1 MLTVFFVILGANG
14 QSSGRSQHT
23 FSNNGYPAWYNLSV
37 NCTIFQLI
45 FGCETPVCGTWRV
58 DGDGAVGAWIWSPK
72 NGVVHKHSLRHFKT
86 VQTCFI
92 GPSQIYRHA
101 GLLNFTEG
109 PWHQMLNRH
118 SSQILWPKNP
128 LLATSLREL
137 TVNSWKTQS
146 ILHLNISAVQI
157 STLWDPAGRNMCLAQ
172 QQSFSMLIPIQRAPW
187 S

>member
-1 MLTVFFVILGANG
+1 MVTLHDITCQSTVQYFNWFLAVKHRFVALGG
-14 QSSGRSQHT
+14 WTGT
-23 FSNNGYPAWYNLSV
+23 GPSV
-37 NCTIFQLI
+37 RGSEVQKTVLCT
-45 FGCETPVCGTWRV
+45 E
-58 DGDGAVGAWIWSPK
+58 
-72 NGVVHKHSLRHFKT
+72 HSLRHFKT

-92 GPSQIYRHA
+92 GPSQIYRHT

-128 LLATSLREL
+128 LLAASLREL

-172 QQSFSMLIPIQRAPW
+172 PQSFLHADSNSTGAVELTRSSW
-187 S
+187 N